1 MPTNEILQF
10 GTDGT
15 VEGGDVLELADYQ
28 AAADRSGGVQPG
40 IASRALFNTAMRQ
53 VSLMAAGL
61 AEFIA
66 NRHEAGVVDDG
77 DLAKIE
83 AGLVE
88 AIGAMITAAAPSQ
101 ATTDATG
108 VVELATEAE
117 ALAGTDATRAVTPV
131 GLATKL
137 AAVLIS
143 ATTSAAGIV
152 ELATEAEVLTGTD
165 TTRAVAPAGLA
176 AKLAA
181 VLISATTSAAGI
193 VELATTTETT
203 TGTDATRAVT
213 PAGVAAALEALTYS
227 DVDAAANN
235 HTHATS
241 LKSTR
246 TTTGTWSLTGCTVGV
261 PVFITVRMDSTTSG
275 VFRYLVNSGSNG
287 GTAGATTYRFGV
299 IAGTN
304 TNTTHTIVIIPSATT
319 VSINVIEVSDVT
331 AYAYY

>member
-131 GLATKL
+131 GLAT
-137 AAVLIS
+137 
-143 ATTSAAGIV
+143 
-152 ELATEAEVLTGTD
+152 
-165 TTRAVAPAGLA
+165 
-176 AKLAA
+176 KLAA